1 MDRSSGFDFRN
12 WRGIATFTALGVAA
26 CVGLSL
32 LLNYLLLFSDR
43 LDAFERGVFTAIAVP
58 VLVGVPLFVA
68 LGMKLAEVR
77 GLRQRLN
84 RSAAYDPVTDCFR
97 SGAFTGMVETRRKY
111 VPAGPMGRGGA
122 FLVVH
127 VEGLMAVGAR
137 FGLSWRDEALR
148 LIAGTIKNSV
158 RRDDLVGRVGEAD
171 FGVFLAGASEQDAEE
186 IGNRIV
192 SAVSAVYFTPAERS
206 EPLVVRVGG
215 VLYERQVEF
224 DALFRAA
231 AGQVDLAGVGGASS
245 FRLVPLAADISGD
258 GARPTA

>member
-1 MDRSSGFDFRN
+1 K
-12 WRGIATFTALGVAA
+12 
-26 CVGLSL
+26 
-32 LLNYLLLFSDR
+32 LLNDSPENSQESKAGRPSGRATRLVSHAPHPYL
-43 LDAFERGVFTAIAVP
+43 A
-58 VLVGVPLFVA
+58 
-68 LGMKLAEVR
+68 
-77 GLRQRLN
+77 
-84 RSAAYDPVTDCFR
+84 
-97 SGAFTGMVETRRKY
+97 
-111 VPAGPMGRGGA
+111 
-122 FLVVH
+122 VVH
-127 VEGLMAVGAR
+127 GRPAVG
-137 FGLSWRDEALR
+137 
-148 LIAGTIKNSV
+148 
-158 RRDDLVGRVGEAD
+158 RRRVGEAD